1 MSYENKYLK
10 YKTKYLNLKIKKNNF
25 KSLSEIDN
33 LSDTVSIN
41 DTRINDLVK
50 MIGGYNNF
58 YDINNSYGL
67 PSHLSDTLISDVSTN
82 ISDEDVRKKYIE
94 TEMSLNSILPSYLS
108 DSDIKNKSNK
118 NKTNKNKEKKNI
130 KSVKN
135 VIKYDI
141 DDSEIFNKSSKSNI
155 IYDID
160 DSDIFNTSSE
170 SDIIDEY
177 VFDVNTDLIV
187 GKNKITKKYNKYN
200 KYKKAFPPTNIDF
213 DSDSDFDSD
222 FYFDSDF
229 DSEISSMDSSDYLI
243 GSVF

>member
-1 MSYENKYLK
+1 MSYQDKYLK

-41 DTRINDLVK
+41 DSRINDLVT

-58 YDINNSYGL
+58 YDRNNSYGL
-67 PSHLSDTLISDVSTN
+67 PSQLSDTLVSDVSTN
-82 ISDEDVRKKYIE
+82 KSDEDVKNRYIE
-94 TEMSLNSILPSYLS
+94 TEMSINSILPSYLS
-108 DSDIKNKSNK
+108 DSDIKSKTIKNKS
-118 NKTNKNKEKKNI
+118 KKNI

-135 VIKYDI
+135 VLK
-141 DDSEIFNKSSKSNI
+141 
-155 IYDID
+155 YDID
-160 DSDIFNTSSE
+160 DSDIFSKSSE

-177 VFDVNTDLIV
+177 AFDVNTDLIG
-187 GKNKITKKYNKYN
+187 GKNKIIKKYNKYN

-213 DSDSDFDSD
+213 ESDSDFDSD
-222 FYFDSDF
+222 FHFDSDF